1 MMCFTMGTLRH
12 TEPRRQPNLKL
23 ICYPKNSSNLLIC
36 FEKSA
41 ISEVQKGTSVN
52 RQNFNFFK
60 NHIYGSEM
68 YAVNQDAL
76 ADLVS
81 SFFAEVSNATIS
93 RQKLY
98 LKTCLNRVGFYVQ
111 WLTVACV
118 LILSDL
124 CAGLIG
130 GLGVTPSGNIGA
142 DGVAIFESVST

>member
-1 MMCFTMGTLRH
+1 MGTLRH
-12 TEPRRQPNLKL
+12 TELRRQPNLKL
-23 ICYPKNSSNLLIC
+23 ICYPKHSSNPQICSFVLKNLQFLRFRRVHLLIG
-36 FEKSA
+36 KTL
-41 ISEVQKGTSVN
+41 I
-52 RQNFNFFK
+52 FFK
-60 NHIYGSEM
+60 SHTYGSEL

-81 SFFAEVSNATIS
+81 SFFAEVSNTTIS
-93 RQKLY
+93 QQKLY

>member
-1 MMCFTMGTLRH
+1 MGTLRH

-23 ICYPKNSSNLLIC
+23 ICYPKNSSNPQICSFVLKNLQFLRFRRVHLLISKTLI
-36 FEKSA
+36 FLK
-41 ISEVQKGTSVN
+41 ITYMVQNCVQLIKMHQLT
-52 RQNFNFFK
+52 
-60 NHIYGSEM
+60 
-68 YAVNQDAL
+68 L
-76 ADLVS
+76 CLP
-81 SFFAEVSNATIS
+81 FFAEVSNATIS

-142 DGVAIFESVST
+142 DGVAIFESVSA